1 MEKINI
7 MPILLYRLLTIRMAT
22 VRYMYK
28 GEKYMLKP
36 MRPVIKVIEENC
48 VNCHRCIAVC
58 PAKMCNDGSGD
69 YVELQIGRASCRER
83 V

>member
-1 MEKINI
+1 

-36 MRPVIKVIEENC
+36 MRPVINDYSGHKLPPIPLI
-48 VNCHRCIAVC
+48 NCHPKR
-58 PAKMCNDGSGD
+58 KNSGHK
-69 YVELQIGRASCRER
+69 LPHLAGIGGR
-83 V
+83 